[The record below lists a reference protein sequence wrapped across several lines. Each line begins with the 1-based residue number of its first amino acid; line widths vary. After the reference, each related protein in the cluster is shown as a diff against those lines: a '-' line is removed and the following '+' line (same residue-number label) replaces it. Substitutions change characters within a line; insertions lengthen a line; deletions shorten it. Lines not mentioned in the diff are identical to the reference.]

1 MKIRFTLN
9 GKVIDMEA
17 PPDRRVIDLLREDL
31 GLSGAKEGCGT
42 GECGACTILT
52 DGVTRLSC
60 LMVAAQLEGRSVR
73 TIEGIAQGEELH
85 PVQESFIDHGAVQCG
100 YCTSGMVLAAV
111 DLLSRVPEPSRDEIR
126 RAVSGNL
133 CRCTGYQKIVDAV
146 ERASRMMDKGER

>member
-1 MKIRFTLN
+1 LKIRFTLN